1 MKRKLVSILLSVTM
15 AAALL
20 SGCGSAASTAASTAA
35 PAATPAASEAASTAA
50 ASEASTAASTAASTD
65 SASGDNTLTVW
76 AWDQNFN
83 IYAMNEA
90 AKIYQKDHPDFKLNI
105 VETSWDDMQTNL
117 GTILGSGDT
126 SQLPDVILMQDFAF
140 QKYAKNYPE

>member
-1 MKRKLVSILLSVTM
+1 MKKKLVSILLTAAM
-15 AAALL
+15 ATALL
-20 SGCGSAASTAASTAA
+20 SGCGSSASTAASSEASAA
-35 PAATPAASEAASTAA
+35 AAT
-50 ASEASTAASTAASTD
+50 STAASAD
-65 SASGDNTLTVW
+65 GDNTLTVW

-83 IYAMNEA
+83 IYAINEA
-90 AKIYQKDHPDFKLNI
+90 AKIYQKDNPDFKINV